1 MKKILVGT
9 DYSRQAR
16 HALLVAMDIA
26 RRAHADIILFHAFNQ
41 PISVG
46 EAYRLEAA
54 ITDLEREKNRILEDY
69 VREVKWDVTKDFS
82 LSFLSTSE
90 PGTEEL
96 EAGNLTKSGHHAL
109 VSSQEAEK
117 VGLKII
123 CVSRFGLPS
132 ETLLAAAEAYEVDL
146 LVMGTRGAGPVS
158 QAFLG
163 STVADM
169 IQAGKVPVL
178 ALPLQAEL
186 RDRSTFVFALD
197 MAAIP
202 DQAMIRWLR
211 DWVKLFQSHLKVLH
225 VYSGKDPEQEQQK
238 AVEALDM
245 LDTEMI
251 DLSYEVYFLEREI
264 VSQGVQE
271 FIQLHQ
277 AELLMLVPRHH
288 TFLEILLQRT
298 LTGLL
303 ESQGLMPLLTLPY
316 SAERQEERKK

>member
-41 PISVG
+41 PIPVS

-54 ITDLEREKNRILEDY
+54 IADLEKEKTRILEDY

-90 PGTEEL
+90 AQAEGI
-96 EAGNLTKSGHHAL
+96 EADMLTKSGFHAL

-117 VGLKII
+117 AALKII
-123 CVSRFGLPS
+123 CVSRFGLPA
-132 ETLLAAAEAYEVDL
+132 ETLLAAAEAYQADL

-186 RDRSTFVFALD
+186 RNQAAFVFALD
-197 MAAIP
+197 LAAIP
-202 DQAMIRWLR
+202 DQAMMGWLH
-211 DWVKLFQSHLKVLH
+211 DWVKLFQAHLKVLH
-225 VYSGKDPEQEQQK
+225 VYSGNDPEQEQQK

-245 LDTEMI
+245 LDREMR
-251 DLSYEVYFLEREI
+251 DLSYEVYFQEREI

-271 FIQLHQ
+271 FIQAHH

-303 ESQGLMPLLTLPY
+303 ESQGLMPLLAMPY
-316 SAERQEERKK
+316 GADRQAIAK

>member
-54 ITDLEREKNRILEDY
+54 ITDLEREKTRILEDY

-90 PGTEEL
+90 PGIEEM
-96 EAGNLTKSGHHAL
+96 EVGNLTKSGYHAL

-132 ETLLAAAEAYEVDL
+132 ETLQAAAEAYQADL

-186 RDRSTFVFALD
+186 KDGATFVFALD
-197 MAAIP
+197 LAAIP
-202 DQAMIRWLR
+202 DLAMIRWLR
-211 DWVKLFQSHLKVLH
+211 DWVMLFQAHLKVLH
-225 VYSGKDPEQEQQK
+225 VYNGKDPEQEQQK

-245 LDTEMI
+245 LDREMKE
-251 DLSYEVYFLEREI
+251 LSYEVYFQEREI

-271 FIQLHQ
+271 FIQAHQ

-288 TFLEILLQRT
+288 TFLEILLQHT

-316 SAERQEERKK
+316 STEGQGGSK